1 MSRDG
6 SIELT
11 WGDGAH
17 TFRLAWG
24 ELIKL
29 QESRDAGPFALHQ
42 RLADGSWRVEDIVEV
57 IRWGLIGGGMTPADA
72 VKKIRLFVEGRP
84 PLENL
89 IYAQTI
95 LGVALTGAP
104 DEQLKKKPEASPTGS
119 MTSPTAKSE

>member
-1 MSRDG
+1 M
-6 SIELT
+6 
-11 WGDGAH
+11 
-17 TFRLAWG
+17 FRLAWG

-29 QESRDAGPFALHQ
+29 QESRDAGPFVLHQ
-42 RLADGSWRVEDIVEV
+42 RLADGSWRVEDIAEV

-104 DEQLKKKPEASPTGS
+104 DEQLKKKRKRKATDSTI
-119 MTSPTAKSE
+119 SPTAKSE